1 LFSIASFF
9 QADERVKEV
18 LRNGINKEQTREICL
33 AALSVCTG
41 DKQYLDEIEKMVT
54 EGNTLDYKVAEYFRD
69 HAGQSEEIDKLL
81 KLNEEVYK
89 KKQKQKSDD
98 DDDDDD

>member
-1 LFSIASFF
+1 
-9 QADERVKEV
+9 
-18 LRNGINKEQTREICL
+18 
-33 AALSVCTG
+33 
-41 DKQYLDEIEKMVT
+41 MVT

-81 KLNEEVYK
+81 KLSEEVYK

-98 DDDDDD
+98 DDDEDDD